1 MPEVKIVIGKRD
13 FEVACQPG
21 EEQYLESA
29 ARLLDIEAT
38 ALLSQ
43 FGRMP
48 DARMLLMSGLML
60 ADKTAGLED
69 QLRQAEQALAATQ
82 AEVAAMK
89 AEVDR
94 LNALP
99 APEPQ
104 KVEVPVIPASMVETM
119 AELTARAESL
129 ADRVDEKLA
138 AS

>member
-1 MPEVKIVIGKRD
+1 
-13 FEVACQPG
+13 
-21 EEQYLESA
+21 
-29 ARLLDIEAT
+29 
-38 ALLSQ
+38 
-43 FGRMP
+43 
-48 DARMLLMSGLML
+48 MSGLML